1 MMLGWFWVGVGLVLG
16 WPRIGVGS
24 VLVCYWSACG
34 LLAPHTVLNARSLC
48 TMYETGPPAGGLP
61 GREHTAIGQD
71 TGSGIGTE
79 R

>member
-1 MMLGWFWVGVGLVLG
+1 MLGWFWVGVGLVLG

-34 LLAPHTVLNARSLC
+34 RLAPHTVLNDCSLC
-48 TMYETGPPAGGLP
+48 TMHGTGPPAGGLP
-61 GREHTAIGQD
+61 GREHAAIGQD
-71 TGSGIGTE
+71 IGSGIGTE